1 MSFYHPRNDM
11 FNPPDVPPKPDSEGK
26 KALVDL
32 PDIDCR
38 PGIVPVDFNEDHQSW
53 AIPVHQLGSL
63 VIRVRSDIDG
73 DSSELVASLR
83 P

>member
-11 FNPPDVPPKPDSEGK
+11 FNPSEFPKPDNDGK

-32 PDIDCR
+32 PDVDCR
-38 PGIVPVDFNEDHQSW
+38 PGIVPVDFDADHQSW
-53 AIPVHQLGSL
+53 TIPVHQLGSL
-63 VIRVRSDIDG
+63 VIRVKSDIAS
-73 DSSELVASLR
+73 DSNELMASLR